1 MLNLFRAIGR
11 LALRFPPLCRF
22 LSRRMPDP
30 MRFLGWKAF
39 ERQLLIYEVPSGS
52 IALANDLS
60 VAETVLADRDGNFP
74 KSAYL
79 EAMLRPLIGSGVFGQ
94 PGGDAVRSRRKSYL
108 KVLSKVSDAEVDQVA
123 RLLTKRYLAEWQAV
137 GETVPVPRE
146 MSRLT
151 IDIVTTVVFGDCFL
165 QAESLRFVDLF
176 FEYHKRCNPTV
187 VFCTPGDAE
196 SAAGFIENVR
206 LAEIGDEMRQLIHQ
220 RFIAPLLNG
229 INSSVDRNSLLP
241 AFVNSLLDE
250 VGDIPQQELATL
262 LLDEVSV
269 MILAGH
275 ETSASVLSWLLWEV
289 SGNPS
294 LLADLRSLAPE
305 SEAYATALEA
315 LIQEGLRFYPPIAFY
330 LRDVKE
336 TTEFRGKNLPAGSSI
351 AISPWTIHRHKGVWE
366 DAGRFCPA
374 RWLKSAEKTEHAKL
388 RFQPFGYGARF
399 CPGKYFAE
407 AELRAIF
414 CELLNTVNLERVEG
428 RDPLPL
434 GKLTSRPDYDFCLRF
449 TPRVCL

>member
-1 MLNLFRAIGR
+1 
-11 LALRFPPLCRF
+11 
-22 LSRRMPDP
+22 
-30 MRFLGWKAF
+30 
-39 ERQLLIYEVPSGS
+39 
-52 IALANDLS
+52 
-60 VAETVLADRDGNFP
+60 
-74 KSAYL
+74 
-79 EAMLRPLIGSGVFGQ
+79 
-94 PGGDAVRSRRKSYL
+94 
-108 KVLSKVSDAEVDQVA
+108 VLSKVSDAEVDQVA

>member
-1 MLNLFRAIGR
+1 
-11 LALRFPPLCRF
+11 
-22 LSRRMPDP
+22 MPDP

-366 DAGRFCPA
+366 D
-374 RWLKSAEKTEHAKL
+374 L
-388 RFQPFGYGARF
+388 